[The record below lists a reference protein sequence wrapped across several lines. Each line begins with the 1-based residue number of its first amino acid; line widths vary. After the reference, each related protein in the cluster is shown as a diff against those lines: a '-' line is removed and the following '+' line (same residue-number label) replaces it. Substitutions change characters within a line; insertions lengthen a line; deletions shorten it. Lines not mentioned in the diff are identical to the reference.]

1 MEPIAVRYHG
11 ASGPVLVVLHG
22 GPAAPGSVSALASA
36 LADGFRVLE
45 PFQRRSGEVPLTVAQ
60 HVADL
65 AAAVDAPATVIGWSW
80 GAMLGLAFAAA
91 HPELVRAL
99 VLIGCATFDAASRAL
114 YDAAIHER
122 GDDRPLR
129 PRGADTRHGRCPAH
143 ATSSSWRRARGS
155 QPTPDTA

>member
-1 MEPIAVRYHG
+1 M
-11 ASGPVLVVLHG
+11 
-22 GPAAPGSVSALASA
+22 
-36 LADGFRVLE
+36 
-45 PFQRRSGEVPLTVAQ
+45 TVAQ

-99 VLIGCATFDAASRAL
+99 VLIGCGTFDAAGRAL

-129 PRGADTRHGRCPAH
+129 PRGADTRHGRSPAH
-143 ATSSSWRRARGS
+143 ATSSSWRCARGS
-155 QPTPDTA
+155 QPTPDTAAVFGPVNAP